1 MRTSVYTNSE
11 LKCVCARVCVF
22 VCVCMHVY
30 VRMCARSWVYV
41 CVQAKK
47 MEDAGFSGKD
57 LEDYYT
63 WMLERALEAM
73 GHEGTWVVVVD
84 LEGADVGDFPNM
96 CVSFVSLS
104 SHMQVFLIGHE
115 GT

>member
-73 GHEGTWVVVVD
+73 GHEGTWVAVVD
-84 LEGADVGDFPNM
+84 MEGAHVGIFQI
-96 CVSFVSLS
+96 CGSL
-104 SHMQVFLIGHE
+104 L
-115 GT
+115 